1 MRSEDRDKHLSLRV
15 SHISASSA
23 RGNFSMDLSVLRW
36 PFCGL
41 FLYSD
46 PTYRITR
53 DTQFPINSLVT
64 KLIFR
69 QRAIRDL
76 LSNRIVFVWA
86 RVVCQ
91 STSSPTP
98 ARWLKGFR
106 QVGKCTRVMRYFGT
120 AARSAR
126 GEEEEWSQLPR

>member
-36 PFCGL
+36 PLCGL
-41 FLYSD
+41 PVYSD

-64 KLIFR
+64 KLIFG
-69 QRAIRDL
+69 QRATRDL
-76 LSNRIVFVWA
+76 YQIASYLSGQGLYASR
-86 RVVCQ
+86 
-91 STSSPTP
+91 
-98 ARWLKGFR
+98 
-106 QVGKCTRVMRYFGT
+106 
-120 AARSAR
+120 
-126 GEEEEWSQLPR
+126 